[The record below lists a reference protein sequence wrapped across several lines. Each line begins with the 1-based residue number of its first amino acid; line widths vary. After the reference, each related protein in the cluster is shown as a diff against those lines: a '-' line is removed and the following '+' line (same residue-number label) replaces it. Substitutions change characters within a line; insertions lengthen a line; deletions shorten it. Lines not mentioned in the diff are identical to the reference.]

1 VTNFEKLKK
10 EVNFRRILACG
21 MGGNFIGQTC
31 PNSRHAYNL
40 FEEADRKIT
49 VKCDLFV
56 AF

>member
-1 VTNFEKLKK
+1 VANFEKLKK